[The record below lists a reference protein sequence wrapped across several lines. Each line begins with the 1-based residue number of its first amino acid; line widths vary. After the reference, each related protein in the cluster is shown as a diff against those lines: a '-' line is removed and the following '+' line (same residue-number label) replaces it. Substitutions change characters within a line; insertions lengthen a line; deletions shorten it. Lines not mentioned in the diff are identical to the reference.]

1 MRKLITTVIAAVGL
15 MVVAAPLAAQAQA
28 PTRIGYIDTRRVI
41 QEAPGAVAARD
52 TLSREMQAVQAEMQA
67 MDDSLRSMVANYQQ
81 RALVMSDEAKQRQE
95 QQLMQAR
102 DGFQARADSLQQH
115 AGQRQQQLM
124 EPIMTHIERII
135 GEVRQAQGFA
145 IVFDLAADA
154 IVSADPALDLTDM
167 VIARLRAA
175 GPAASSR

>member
-1 MRKLITTVIAAVGL
+1 
-15 MVVAAPLAAQAQA
+15 
-28 PTRIGYIDTRRVI
+28 
-41 QEAPGAVAARD
+41 
-52 TLSREMQAVQAEMQA
+52 
-67 MDDSLRSMVANYQQ
+67 
-81 RALVMSDEAKQRQE
+81 
-95 QQLMQAR
+95 MQAR
-102 DGFQARADSLQQH
+102 DGFQARADSLQQQ

-124 EPIMTHIERII
+124 EPIMTHIESII

-154 IVSADPALDLTDM
+154 IVSADPSLDLTDM